1 MFTGLVTD
9 IGRVTSV
16 EDANGIRRLRVE
28 SRYPES
34 SIQLGASI
42 EHSGVCLT
50 VVEFG
55 PTDAAGSWWTVEA
68 IPETLSR
75 TTLGGWTAGSP
86 VNLELSL
93 KLGDELGG
101 HLVYGHVDGLGRV
114 RSVTPDGDSRRIR
127 IEIAEPLAKFLAEK
141 GSITVDGVSLTV
153 SGVGRNDGS
162 DWFEVAIIPHTWQV
176 TTLGALKE
184 GDRVNLEVD
193 MLARYVARML
203 EWRQVER

>member
-75 TTLGGWTAGSP
+75 TTLGGWTAISSMAMSMALAASAQSHRMATAAASASRLQSLWRNSSP
-86 VNLELSL
+86 RKARSLSMAS
-93 KLGDELGG
+93 
-101 HLVYGHVDGLGRV
+101 H
-114 RSVTPDGDSRRIR
+114 
-127 IEIAEPLAKFLAEK
+127 
-141 GSITVDGVSLTV
+141 
-153 SGVGRNDGS
+153 
-162 DWFEVAIIPHTWQV
+162 
-176 TTLGALKE
+176 
-184 GDRVNLEVD
+184 
-193 MLARYVARML
+193 
-203 EWRQVER
+203 